1 MIGKIGEKSIG
12 KMMLPALLLLGG
24 SVVVSCTDNNYDL
37 SDIDMTVGI
46 GNGELS
52 IPTSSTT
59 TIKLSEVLELEE
71 NGDVKEDADGTYRFF
86 KKGDAVSP
94 TTSVINTVTVK
105 KAGAES
111 FDFVLDLSQKA
122 YGAARSANRAALHFS
137 GEMTVGSFVYNG
149 ALPS

>member
-59 TIKLSEVLELEE
+59 TIKLIEVLELE
-71 NGDVKEDADGTYRFF
+71 
-86 KKGDAVSP
+86 
-94 TTSVINTVTVK
+94 
-105 KAGAES
+105 
-111 FDFVLDLSQKA
+111 
-122 YGAARSANRAALHFS
+122 
-137 GEMTVGSFVYNG
+137 
-149 ALPS
+149 